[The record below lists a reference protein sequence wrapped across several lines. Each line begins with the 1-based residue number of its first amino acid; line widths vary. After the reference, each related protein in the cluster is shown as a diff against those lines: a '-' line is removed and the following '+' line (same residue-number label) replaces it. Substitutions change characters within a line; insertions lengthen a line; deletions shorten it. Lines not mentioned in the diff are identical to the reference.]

1 MVFAHFTQSTEA
13 SSSDE
18 NRRLLPATAQSDH
31 GQQRARPRKPTANWR
46 RRMYLHAE
54 QLPLTHIME
63 CFGDHYTVVDGSSE
77 RASQYDYCLEFT
89 SEFPPGFEDMVQL
102 LTDALCLPPEEP
114 LDLALALDRYKVPD
128 DDLPAT
134 AWANTEIGELVHRA
148 KYYKSS
154 PGLQEAARE
163 TLAERLAGAIQSH
176 PAYWRAPYLV
186 SVPGASGD
194 GTSTGEIVARLV
206 SQRTGKRLI
215 QTVGPER
222 PAKKANPS
230 LDVRGMFQ
238 LPTMLDGPCV
248 VVDDVWMTGATI
260 REVGRVARGA
270 GAPSVYGLA
279 AARTMRN

>member
-1 MVFAHFTQSTEA
+1 MKIADFFPQRPSRIMD
-13 SSSDE
+13 S
-18 NRRLLPATAQSDH
+18 
-31 GQQRARPRKPTANWR
+31 QRARPRKPTANWR

-186 SVPGASGD
+186 SVPGRPETVRALARSSRGLFPRGQAS
-194 GTSTGEIVARLV
+194 A
-206 SQRTGKRLI
+206 
-215 QTVGPER
+215 
-222 PAKKANPS
+222 
-230 LDVRGMFQ
+230 
-238 LPTMLDGPCV
+238 
-248 VVDDVWMTGATI
+248 
-260 REVGRVARGA
+260 
-270 GAPSVYGLA
+270 
-279 AARTMRN
+279 